1 VTGHGVP
8 HGDMPNF
15 PWSGRREAASLSDAA
30 LAALLAGADLP
41 AEAPAELREV
51 AEALAAL
58 TSGPAGDELAGE
70 AVALAAFRDR
80 LGVPGPVTR
89 RRRRP
94 PLLAPVLS
102 AKAAAVAVT
111 VLGLGGL
118 ATAAYAGALPGP
130 AQQFAHSV
138 IGAPA
143 AHPAATDRPGGN
155 SSPVGPNANGHP
167 AYGLC
172 TAWSHAKAHGTHK
185 QQAIAF
191 RNLAAAA
198 GGAAN
203 VTVFCAAV
211 PHPGSTGHP
220 NGGPTAHPT
229 PSHPTGRPAA
239 HPAPSHPTGQPTPH
253 PTPSHPT
260 GQP

>member
-1 VTGHGVP
+1 
-8 HGDMPNF
+8 MPNF
-15 PWSGRREAASLSDAA
+15 PWSGRREAASLSDTA

-41 AEAPAELREV
+41 AGAPAELRVV
-51 AEALAAL
+51 AETLAAL
-58 TSGPAGDELAGE
+58 TGSPAGDELAGE

-80 LGVPGPVTR
+80 LGVPSPVPL

-111 VLGLGGL
+111 VLGLGSL
-118 ATAAYAGALPGP
+118 ATAAYAGALPAP

-143 AHPAATDRPGGN
+143 AHPTATGHPAGN
-155 SSPVGPNANGHP
+155 SSPVGPGATGHL

-172 TAWSHAKAHGTHK
+172 TAWSHAKAHGTRK
-185 QQAIAF
+185 QQAVAF
-191 RNLAAAA
+191 RNLATAA

-203 VTVFCAAV
+203 VAAFCSAV
-211 PHPGSTGHP
+211 PHPGITSHPTGK
-220 NGGPTAHPT
+220 PTAHPT
-229 PSHPTGRPAA
+229 PSHPTGKPTA
-239 HPAPSHPTGQPTPH
+239 HPTPSHPTGKPTPH
-253 PTPSHPT
+253 PTPSHPP
-260 GQP
+260 G

>member
-1 VTGHGVP
+1 
-8 HGDMPNF
+8 MPNF
-15 PWSGRREAASLSDAA
+15 PWSGRREAAPLSDAA

-41 AEAPAELREV
+41 TDAPAELREV

-58 TSGPAGDELAGE
+58 TGSPAGDELAGE

-80 LGVPGPVTR
+80 LGMPSPVPL

-102 AKAAAVAVT
+102 ARAAAIAVT
-111 VLGLGGL
+111 VLALGGL
-118 ATAAYAGALPGP
+118 ATAAYADALPAP

-143 AHPAATDRPGGN
+143 AHPTATDHPAG
-155 SSPVGPNANGHP
+155 SASPVGPDATGHP
-167 AYGLC
+167 ASGLC

-185 QQAIAF
+185 QQAVAF
-191 RNLAAAA
+191 ENLAAAA

-203 VTVFCAAV
+203 VTAFCAEV
-211 PHPGSTGHP
+211 PRPGSTVQP
-220 NGGPTAHPT
+220 TGGPAAHPT
-229 PSHPTGRPAA
+229 PSHPGRPTA
-239 HPAPSHPTGQPTPH
+239 HPTGKPSPH

>member
-1 VTGHGVP
+1 
-8 HGDMPNF
+8 MPNF

-41 AEAPAELREV
+41 TEAPAELRDV

-58 TSGPAGDELAGE
+58 TGSPAGDELAGE

-80 LGVPGPVTR
+80 LGVPSPVPL

-94 PLLAPVLS
+94 TLLAPVLS
-102 AKAAAVAVT
+102 ARAAAVAVT
-111 VLGLGGL
+111 VLALGGL
-118 ATAAYAGALPGP
+118 ATAAFAGALPAP

-143 AHPAATDRPGGN
+143 AHPTATDHPAG
-155 SSPVGPNANGHP
+155 SVSPVGPDATGHP
-167 AYGLC
+167 AFGLC
-172 TAWSHAKAHGTHK
+172 TAWSNAKDHGTHK
-185 QQAIAF
+185 QQAVAF
-191 RNLAAAA
+191 GNLAAAA

-203 VTVFCAAV
+203 VAAFCAAV
-211 PHPGSTGHP
+211 PHPGSTGP
-220 NGGPTAHPT
+220 AAQPT
-229 PSHPTGRPAA
+229 PSHPHGRPT
-239 HPAPSHPTGQPTPH
+239 SQPTPH